1 MREAAIEQGLRLRL
15 QRLGCLFYKWVS
27 PGNNGVPD
35 RIVITPDGSVIFVEL
50 KTSRGNLSPDQ
61 RVQIRKLEKHHAR
74 VVVIYGKQDADK
86 FVKEMGE
93 IHEIRRRR
101 TDGVP
106 KKVDLAEK
114 DPR

>member
-1 MREAAIEQGLRLRL
+1 MREASIEQGLRLKL

-61 RVQIRKLEKHHAR
+61 HVQIRRLAKNHAR
-74 VVVIYGKQDADK
+74 VVVIYGKQDADN
-86 FVKEMGE
+86 FARE
-93 IHEIRRRR
+93 IEFWISKKGGNHEKRR
-101 TDGVP
+101 
-106 KKVDLAEK
+106 
-114 DPR
+114 